1 LNDGRLQIWVIDTQ
15 GQIRTASKTTTDS
28 NSGWSNWAL
37 AFQMMKQEQTNWCW
51 SGCGVG
57 TSHFYD
63 QASTWTQCSLA
74 NTEQGKTT
82 CCQNPGPCNLYGYLN
97 TSLQSVGKFDHMT
110 SSSEPDATITG
121 QTQSGRPLGI
131 RVAWSGGGAHFIMAV
146 GGGPNNMVTIKDPWY
161 GASYI
166 TYNTLVSSYQGSG
179 SWTHSYF
186 TKP

>member
-1 LNDGRLQIWVIDTQ
+1 
-15 GQIRTASKTTTDS
+15 
-28 NSGWSNWAL
+28 
-37 AFQMMKQEQTNWCW
+37 MMKQEQTNWCW
-51 SGCGVG
+51 SGCGTG

-63 QASTWTQCSLA
+63 QTSTWTQCGLA
-74 NTEQGKTT
+74 NAEQGKTT
-82 CCQNPGPCNLYGYLN
+82 CCQNPAPCNLYGFLD
-97 TSLQSVGKFDHMT
+97 TSLQTVGKFDHMT

-131 RVAWSGGGAHFIMAV
+131 RVAWGGGGAHFIMAV
-146 GGGPNNMVTIKDPWY
+146 GGGPNNMVSIKDPWY

-166 TYNTLVSSYQGSG
+166 PYNTLLNSYQGSG